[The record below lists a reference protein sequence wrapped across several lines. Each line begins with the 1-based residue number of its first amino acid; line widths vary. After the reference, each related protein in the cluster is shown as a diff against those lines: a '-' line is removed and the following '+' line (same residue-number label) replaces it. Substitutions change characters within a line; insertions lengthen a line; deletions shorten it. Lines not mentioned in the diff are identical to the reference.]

1 MWYPARGGLVV
12 QMVSIFWYQNGSFNV
27 SVINL
32 FILLFAA
39 MDSFAL
45 SRNFRTH
52 RRDGSPQSLLSSPNT
67 KWRKMKFVKMLSLE
81 QYCTRA
87 LSSCHSI
94 ISFTPYMLI
103 ENSRA
108 GHAVTFFWQPRHAP
122 YGLSHLGPHFRI
134 SESHHGVRATASLH
148 HLLSNALLR
157 VCAKSDKD
165 CEKLGNFTSLS
176 HLNVIFCVLN
186 VCSDVARIRVT
197 LLCACISTFAPS
209 RPGPHFEACALG
221 AVVRKHGANAPR
233 SAQCRVLLPCLL
245 CSWRRRGPHPTVGS
259 SERRRTAGWG
269 PRSRGATP
277 RTLHTSRLKQSGG
290 SGFSGWSHFL
300 FSCRSGSEF
309 T

>member
-165 CEKLGNFTSLS
+165 CEKLRNFTSLS
-176 HLNVIFCVLN
+176 HLNVIFCVKCLFWCCEN
-186 VCSDVARIRVT
+186 SRHSPMRLYFYIRAITPWATFWGMRPWRGGAKTWRERPQVCTMPRFVTLSPMQLKMARPTSHRRIIRAKTNCRMRPQITWRHTTYPAHQQAETKWRIR
-197 LLCACISTFAPS
+197 IFRMIP
-209 RPGPHFEACALG
+209 
-221 AVVRKHGANAPR
+221 
-233 SAQCRVLLPCLL
+233 
-245 CSWRRRGPHPTVGS
+245 
-259 SERRRTAGWG
+259 
-269 PRSRGATP
+269 
-277 RTLHTSRLKQSGG
+277 
-290 SGFSGWSHFL
+290 L
-300 FSCRSGSEF
+300 FI
-309 T
+309 